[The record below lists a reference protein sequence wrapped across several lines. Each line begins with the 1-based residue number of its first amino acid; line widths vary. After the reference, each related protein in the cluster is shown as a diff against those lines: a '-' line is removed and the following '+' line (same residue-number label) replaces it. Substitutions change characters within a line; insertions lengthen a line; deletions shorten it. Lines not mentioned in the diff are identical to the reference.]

1 MDMTRRPLDG
11 ELIISEVEVEMER
24 GLFRLRHLVIAP
36 AEYHIYL
43 HPDDFRTV
51 EGIVPVVI
59 DSIQRSLNERVEV
72 LNAQSWWSRF
82 IRGRQVQIEVPK
94 SGWMINVKPAT
105 NGEVAPGEIGIV
117 SRLSLPINPRF
128 ESGGGTTRI
137 RRTVVSGTE
146 RRTREDETSAGNAEP
161 LAVLRYEDT
170 SGPHEYLMRR
180 DSISLGR
187 GGIAHWVDLTLV
199 GSQRISREHCRI
211 RRGVDG
217 AFLLRDVSQWGT
229 TINGVRVPTADGEGH
244 QSAPGAEAEQA
255 LLDGD
260 VIRLADEIRLTF
272 HIPQKA

>member
-1 MDMTRRPLDG
+1 MDTTLRPLDG

-59 DSIQRSLNERVEV
+59 DSIQRSLNERVET
-72 LNAQSWWSRF
+72 LNAQSWWSRLV
-82 IRGRQVQIEVPK
+82 RGRQVQIEVPK
-94 SGWMINVKPAT
+94 SGWMVNVKPAT

-117 SRLSLPINPRF
+117 SRLSLPLNPRF

-146 RRTREDETSAGNAEP
+146 RRTTEDESSAPQADP
-161 LAVLRYEDT
+161 LAVLRYEDN
-170 SGPHEYLMRR
+170 SGPHEFVMRR
-180 DSISLGR
+180 DSISMGR

-199 GSQRISREHCRI
+199 GSPRISREHCRI
-211 RRGVDG
+211 RRGGDG
-217 AFLLRDVSQWGT
+217 GFSLRDVSQWGT
-229 TINGVRVPTADGEGH
+229 TINGARVPGGDDSSRTN
-244 QSAPGAEAEQA
+244 APVTTAEQS
-255 LLDGD
+255 LHDGD
-260 VIRLADEIRLTF
+260 VICLADEIRLTF
-272 HIPQKA
+272 QITQKA